1 MSVTHANPVNGHHTY
16 QENEPYL
23 LLDFAVADFSSLRGT
38 QQDRINGQEFGNRSG
53 KEGQHPAEHRAA
65 SSICL
70 LCVKLLEGTWQVK
83 KESCIWAFPDIMA
96 S

>member
-38 QQDRINGQEFGNRSG
+38 QQDRINGQKFGNRSG
-53 KEGQHPAEHRAA
+53 KEGQHLAEHRAA

-70 LCVKLLEGTWQVK
+70 LCVKLLEGTWQVNW
-83 KESCIWAFPDIMA
+83 EERILYLSFP
-96 S
+96 